1 MISFLHSASVQGIDA
16 CLIDVEIDISSGLPV
31 FSIVGLP
38 DTSVKESRDRVVSAI
53 KNSGF
58 DFPTKKITVN
68 LAPADIKKEGG
79 AFDLPISLGILAS
92 SGIIEKKSL
101 QNFCAIGELS
111 LDGKLRPVKGILPI
125 VLSLHKFGIT
135 QVIVPE
141 KNKNEACVAKDIEIY
156 PFTDLKDVIKFLKK
170 EIVVEPYKQDNI
182 SIQTGS
188 TRTSIDFSDIKGQFF
203 AKRAAEVA
211 CAGGHNMIMV
221 GPPGSGKTMIAK
233 RIPTILP
240 SMSFEESVETT
251 KIWSV
256 SGLVQAGESLITDRP
271 FRSPHHTT
279 SSVALIGGGSYPK
292 PGEVSL
298 AHNGVLF
305 LDELTEFR
313 RDVLEVLRQPLEDK
327 IVTVSRAKNTL
338 SFPASFMLIAS
349 MNPCPCGNYGSDK
362 ECTCNPY
369 QVKRYRSK
377 ISGPLMDRIDI
388 QVEVPAL
395 KIDEITSTQTVTNE
409 TSQQIKERVIK
420 ARNIQYERFK
430 GKNIYCNAQMG
441 PKEIKKYCVL
451 EEKAGLMLHNAIEK
465 LGFSARAYDRIL
477 KVARTIADLAG
488 SQIIQQ
494 NHIAE
499 AIKYRNLDKYN

>member
-1 MISFLHSASVQGIDA
+1 MISFLYSASVQGIDA

-92 SGIIEKKSL
+92 SGIIEKKVL

-111 LDGKLRPVKGILPI
+111 LDGKLRPIKGILPV

-156 PFTDLKDVIKFLKK
+156 PFNDLKDVIKFLKK
-170 EIVVEPYKQDNI
+170 EITVEPYKQDNI
-182 SIQTGS
+182 SVQNSS
-188 TRTSIDFSDIKGQFF
+188 TKTSIDFSDIKGQLF

-211 CAGGHNMIMV
+211 SAGGHNMIMV

-256 SGLVQAGESLITDRP
+256 SGLVQAGESLITSRP

-395 KIDEITSTQTVTNE
+395 KIDEITSNKDIVNE
-409 TSQQIKERVIK
+409 TSQQIRERVIK

-451 EEKAGLMLHNAIEK
+451 EESAGNMLHNAIEK

-477 KVARTIADLAG
+477 KVARTIADLAD
-488 SQIIQQ
+488 SEIIQS